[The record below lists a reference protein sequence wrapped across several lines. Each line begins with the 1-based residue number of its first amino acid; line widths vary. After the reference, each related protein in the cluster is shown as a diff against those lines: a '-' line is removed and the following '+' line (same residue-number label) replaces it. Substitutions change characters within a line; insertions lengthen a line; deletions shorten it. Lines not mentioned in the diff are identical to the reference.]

1 MTPYEGVHVVNNTD
15 AVLKCALCVIPRFS
29 FNWVKSGG
37 VIPPDR
43 TNATDCALVI
53 RKTKMEDTGNYSCI
67 GRDHSGTLLRQ
78 DIPLTVRGQ
87 YLQHH
92 MSVCT
97 DNGITWLLV

>member
-15 AVLKCALCVIPRFS
+15 AVLKCALCVIQRFS

-43 TNATDCALVI
+43 TNATDCSLVI

-87 YLQHH
+87 YLKHH

-97 DNGITWLLV
+97 NNGITWLLV